1 MLVVDASIVVHLAI
15 HGERPRAL
23 SDEVLIGPPLLWS
36 EATSAI
42 HELAFRGDITVD
54 AAVAAIARLTDL
66 GIERRQDPG
75 LHIEASRVARQLG
88 WAKTYDAEYI
98 ALTRLTQCRLL
109 TRDARLRR
117 GAGRLIDVVEPSD
130 LQGRGPADP

>member
-15 HGERPRAL
+15 HGRRPQVL

-42 HELAFRGDITVD
+42 HELAFRGDMTAG
-54 AAVAAIARLTDL
+54 AAAAAIAGLTEL
-66 GIERRQDPG
+66 GIERRDDPG
-75 LHIEASRVARQLG
+75 LYVAAARVARQLG
-88 WAKTYDAEYI
+88 WAKTYDAEYV
-98 ALTRLTQCRLL
+98 ALTQLTDCRLL

-117 GAGRLIDVVEPSD
+117 GAARLIDIVAPSE
-130 LQGRGPADP
+130 L